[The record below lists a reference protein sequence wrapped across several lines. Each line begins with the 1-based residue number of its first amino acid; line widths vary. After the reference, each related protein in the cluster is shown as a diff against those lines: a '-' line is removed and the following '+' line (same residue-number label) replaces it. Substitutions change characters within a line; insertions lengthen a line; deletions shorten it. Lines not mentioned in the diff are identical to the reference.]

1 MLNQLRNLALDRM
14 DMAEMVALA
23 AFGRSMAEEYEVR
36 AMEAP
41 EWLTESLEALGGEIA
56 ARRKDELRRQLKQV
70 DYEIDRI
77 KPAAEK
83 RKELAAR
90 AERLR
95 TAIGD

>member
-41 EWLTESLEALGGEIA
+41 EWLTESLDDLGREIS
-56 ARRKDELRRQLKQV
+56 ARRTDELRRQLKQV

-83 RKELAAR
+83 REELAAR
-90 AERLR
+90 RERLLKS
-95 TAIGD
+95 ISD